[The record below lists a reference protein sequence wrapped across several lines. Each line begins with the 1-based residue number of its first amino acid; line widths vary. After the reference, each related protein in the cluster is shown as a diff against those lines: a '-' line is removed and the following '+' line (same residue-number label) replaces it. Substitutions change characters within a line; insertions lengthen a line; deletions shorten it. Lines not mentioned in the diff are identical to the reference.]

1 MKRVARSLLIDPH
14 VDDESHRE
22 LVATWIRKG
31 RKMNEQILSWR
42 ENDEITE
49 RDLRMPESARV
60 WIADDDEDI
69 RSLVSSALLLDGYDV
84 VETKDGRETMQRM
97 RQALEAP
104 LQLPDLIVMD
114 VLMPHYSGLRILYE
128 LRQAQW
134 NTPVIMMTG
143 LPHEAV
149 LERAMELGAIAV
161 LTKPFRVDD
170 LRAAVLKA
178 SRSVGHTRST
188 EIN

>member
-1 MKRVARSLLIDPH
+1 MD
-14 VDDESHRE
+14 
-22 LVATWIRKG
+22 TKG
-31 RKMNEQILSWR
+31 TQMNENILGWR
-42 ENDEITE
+42 ENEEITE
-49 RDLRMPESARV
+49 RDLRLPESARV

-97 RQALEAP
+97 RQALQTP

-128 LRQAQW
+128 LRQAHW
-134 NTPVIMMTG
+134 NTPVILMTG
-143 LPHEAV
+143 FPHEAV
-149 LERAMELGAIAV
+149 IERATELGAIEV
-161 LTKPFRVDD
+161 LTKPFRVED

-178 SRSVGHTRST
+178 SRPAGHTRST
-188 EIN
+188 AIN

>member
-1 MKRVARSLLIDPH
+1 MLGGGTLIAVPLGMDSRATPKKEISNSVRLLKERMPPARVLLIDDCSDNRFIVEAYLEDLSIVLHYAETAAIGIEDFEASPF
-14 VDDESHRE
+14 D
-22 LVATWIRKG
+22 LV
-31 RKMNEQILSWR
+31 L
-42 ENDEITE
+42 
-49 RDLRMPESARV
+49 
-60 WIADDDEDI
+60 
-69 RSLVSSALLLDGYDV
+69 
-84 VETKDGRETMQRM
+84 
-97 RQALEAP
+97 
-104 LQLPDLIVMD
+104 MD

-170 LRAAVLKA
+170 LRTAVLKA

>member
-42 ENDEITE
+42 ENEEITE

-69 RSLVSSALLLDGYDV
+69 
-84 VETKDGRETMQRM
+84 
-97 RQALEAP
+97 
-104 LQLPDLIVMD
+104 
-114 VLMPHYSGLRILYE
+114 
-128 LRQAQW
+128 
-134 NTPVIMMTG
+134 
-143 LPHEAV
+143 
-149 LERAMELGAIAV
+149 
-161 LTKPFRVDD
+161 
-170 LRAAVLKA
+170 
-178 SRSVGHTRST
+178 
-188 EIN
+188 